1 MIRILKISAAIV
13 IGLIGTLAFVNNL
26 FNLEGAQGAV
36 SVVISAPEQPYYKVI
51 GPTFTSAWHA
61 WLGLAIIMTGELATG
76 ILGFVGAGRMIAARP
91 ESEGEFERSKAFA
104 IAGGMLGALVWY
116 GMFITVGE
124 LYFNMWQ
131 SAGGLGSAEGAFRY
145 GTVCAVM
152 AFLIAMRED

>member
-26 FNLEGAQGAV
+26 LNLEGAHGAV

-51 GPTFTSAWHA
+51 GPTFSSAWQA
-61 WLGLAIIMTGELATG
+61 WFGLAVIMAGELTTG
-76 ILGFVGAGRMIAARP
+76 ILGFIGAGRMIAARP
-91 ESEGEFERSKAFA
+91 ESEREFQSSKAFA

-116 GMFITVGE
+116 GMFIVMGE

-131 SAGGLGSAEGAFRY
+131 TEVGLGSAAGAFRY

-152 AFLIAMRED
+152 AILIAMRED